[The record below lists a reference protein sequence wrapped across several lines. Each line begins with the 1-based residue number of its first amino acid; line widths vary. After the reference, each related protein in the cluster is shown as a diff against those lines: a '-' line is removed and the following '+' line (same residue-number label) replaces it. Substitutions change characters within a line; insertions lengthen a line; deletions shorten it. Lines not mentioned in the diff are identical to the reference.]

1 MLLSLVKM
9 LFAVGV
15 GINAFV
21 IIQLIRREEL
31 PSLPSRIG
39 LAIASLWAFRFLLLY
54 IKFEPWALE
63 YPFLLVIDQNLFL
76 LDPVLLW
83 MYARSIIRPIRW
95 NFFTL
100 LHFIPFT
107 IGFLSAISNTLLY
120 PAEIVEE
127 YNRAVDA
134 LLQGDSRTTVGVVV
148 IIAIIILIS
157 VFYFAKS
164 VIEVKRYDASLK
176 DQYSNIENLKI
187 GWVASFQRLWILLFV
202 LPLLLYFM
210 NYIFPAIDM
219 MVTGG
224 VLMTSLILL
233 SVFFN
238 SNLLSQSYVSDVAY
252 QKKASENTSSE
263 LTPDD
268 KLLLDKLH
276 ALLTNDRYYEN
287 EQLSLDQLAE
297 HMQLK
302 PIELTELIKKSEY
315 DNFYDLINSYRID
328 AVKQSLVDSS
338 EQIIVIAYQ
347 CGFNS
352 KSAFNKIFKEKTGHT
367 PREYR
372 MSLK

>member
-1 MLLSLVKM
+1 M
-9 LFAVGV
+9 LFAIGV
-15 GINAFV
+15 GINVFV
-21 IIQLIRREEL
+21 VIQLIRKEEL
-31 PSLPSRIG
+31 PSIPSRMG

-83 MYARSIIRPIRW
+83 MYARSIIQPIRW

-157 VFYFAKS
+157 LFYFAKS
-164 VIEVKRYDASLK
+164 VIEVKRYDTSLK

-187 GWVASFQRLWILLFV
+187 GWVVSFQRLWILLFV

-224 VLMTSLILL
+224 VLMVSLILL
-233 SVFFN
+233 SIFFN
-238 SNLLSQSYVSDVAY
+238 SNLLSQSYVSDVTV
-252 QKKASENTSSE
+252 QKKTSENASSE
-263 LTPDD
+263 MTSAD
-268 KLLLDKLH
+268 KLLLDNLH
-276 ALLTNDRYYEN
+276 TMLTNERYYQN

-297 HMQLK
+297 YMQLK

-328 AVKQSLVDSS
+328 AVKQSLMDSS

-352 KSAFNKIFKEKTGHT
+352 KSAFNKIFKEKTGNT
-367 PREYR
+367 PHEYR